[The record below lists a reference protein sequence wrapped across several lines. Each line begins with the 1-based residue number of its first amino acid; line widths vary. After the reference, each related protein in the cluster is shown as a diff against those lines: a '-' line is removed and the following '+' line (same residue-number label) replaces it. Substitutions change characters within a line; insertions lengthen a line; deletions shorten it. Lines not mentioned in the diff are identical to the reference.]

1 MKQVTIKKKKVLAA
15 FNLLN
20 VAKLSEMEDA
30 DKIKVFHILRALK
43 PVATKYDEFYKDAVE
58 KLKPEGYD
66 EKILKWNECREKIQL
81 GVKME
86 KLPMDGDDFV
96 DMTYHVINP
105 FNKALNDATDK
116 EAETEV
122 EVEFEPISERAFM
135 KLIKANDWNVGQIDE
150 LNELVCE

>member
-1 MKQVTIKKKKVLAA
+1 MKKVVLKTKKVLAV

-20 VAKLSEMEDA
+20 VAKLGEMEDA
-30 DKIKVFHILRALK
+30 NKIKVFHILRALK

-96 DMTYHVINP
+96 DMTYKVINP
-105 FNKALNDATDK
+105 FNKAINDATDK
-116 EAETEV
+116 EAETEA

-135 KLIKANDWNVGQIDE
+135 KLVKANDWNVGQIDE